1 MFRQLKKT
9 LVATA
14 IASLTLGSI
23 GPAFADSADTLPDM
37 GTSAG
42 STLSIGQEMQMG
54 DYYVRQLR
62 GSAPLIND
70 PLLVQYINGLGMRLV
85 AHANSVRTPFHFYL
99 INNDQINAFAFFGG
113 NVVLHSALFRYSDNE
128 SELASVMAHEIS
140 HVTQRH
146 LARAMEDQKRNA
158 PLTWVGAL
166 GSILLAMASPQ
177 AGMAALT
184 GTLAGTQQGMISFT
198 RQNEE
203 EADRIGIQV
212 LQRSGFDPQAM
223 PMFMGK
229 LLDESRYSTRPP
241 EMLLTHP
248 LPESRLADARNRAN
262 QMRPVV
268 VQSSADFYL
277 AKARTLGMYTNGDN
291 KLGTDLL
298 NAWDKGN
305 IRQQHAAQ
313 YGRALL
319 AMESNNFDQARKT
332 LQPLLNADPQN
343 AWYLDLATDIDLGQK
358 KTSDAINRLKNAR
371 ELRTNPVLQL
381 NLANALLQGGQP
393 GEAATI
399 LNRYTF
405 TYKEDGNGWDLLA
418 QAEGA
423 LGNRDQELAA
433 RAESMALVGQLEQ
446 AISLLSSASSQVKL
460 GSLQQARYDARI
472 DQLRDLQARF
482 RPYQKMLGDPMTDA
496 VKIYHNPR
504 CSKSRETLSL
514 LQSRGIDP
522 EVVLYLE
529 TPPDAGTLRQLLQ
542 LLGMESP
549 RELMRQKEDLYK
561 SLNLADPA
569 LSNAA
574 LIQAMVDNPKLIE
587 RPIVVSRGQARI
599 GRPPEQVLEIVS

>member
-9 LVATA
+9 LVATL
-14 IASLTLGSI
+14 IASLTLGQAL
-23 GPAFADSADTLPDM
+23 PAFADSADSLPDI
-37 GTSAG
+37 GTTAG

-85 AHANSVRTPFHFYL
+85 SHANSVRTPFHFFL
-99 INNDQINAFAFFGG
+99 INNDELNAFAFFGG
-113 NVVLHSALFRYSDNE
+113 NVVLHSALFRYADTE
-128 SELASVMAHEIS
+128 SQLASVMAHEIS

-184 GTLAGTQQGMISFT
+184 GTLAGTQQGLISFT

-212 LQRSGFDPQAM
+212 LQRSGFDPQGM
-223 PMFMGK
+223 PQFMDK
-229 LLDESRYSTRPP
+229 LMDQSRYSSKPP

-268 VQSSADFYL
+268 TQSSEDFYM
-277 AKARTLGMYTNGDN
+277 AKARTLGMYNNGQN
-291 KLGTDLL
+291 QLRTDLL
-298 NAWDKGN
+298 DGWSKGN
-305 IRQQHAAQ
+305 IREQHAAQ

-319 AMESNNFDQARKT
+319 AMEANNFGEASKQ
-332 LQPLLNADPQN
+332 LQPLLAANPQN
-343 AWYLDLATDIDLGQK
+343 TWYLDLATDISLGQNK
-358 KTSDAINRLKNAR
+358 PDEAVNRLKAAKD
-371 ELRTNPVLQL
+371 LRINPVLQL
-381 NLANALLQGGQP
+381 NLANALLESGKP
-393 GEAATI
+393 AEAATL

-405 TYKEDGNGWDLLA
+405 TYKDDSNGWDLLA
-418 QAEGA
+418 QAEGK

-433 RAESMALVGQLEQ
+433 RAEGMALVGRLDQ

-472 DQLRDLQARF
+472 DQF
-482 RPYQKMLGDPMTDA
+482 
-496 VKIYHNPR
+496 
-504 CSKSRETLSL
+504 
-514 LQSRGIDP
+514 
-522 EVVLYLE
+522 
-529 TPPDAGTLRQLLQ
+529 RQLQ
-542 LLGMESP
+542 ETFKPYMK
-549 RELMRQKEDLYK
+549 M
-561 SLNLADPA
+561 
-569 LSNAA
+569 
-574 LIQAMVDNPKLIE
+574 
-587 RPIVVSRGQARI
+587 
-599 GRPPEQVLEIVS
+599 

>member
-9 LVATA
+9 LVATV
-14 IASLTLGSI
+14 IASLTLGSL

-85 AHANSVRTPFHFYL
+85 SHANSVRTPFHFYL

-319 AMESNNFDQARKT
+319 AMASNNFDQARKT
-332 LQPLLNADPQN
+332 LQPLLSADPQN
-343 AWYLDLATDIDLGQK
+343 PWYLDLATDIDLGQK
-358 KTSDAINRLKNAR
+358 KTGDAINRLKNAR

-472 DQLRDLQARF
+472 DQLRELQARF
-482 RPYQKMLGDPMTDA
+482 RPYQKM
-496 VKIYHNPR
+496 
-504 CSKSRETLSL
+504 
-514 LQSRGIDP
+514 
-522 EVVLYLE
+522 
-529 TPPDAGTLRQLLQ
+529 
-542 LLGMESP
+542 
-549 RELMRQKEDLYK
+549 
-561 SLNLADPA
+561 
-569 LSNAA
+569 
-574 LIQAMVDNPKLIE
+574 
-587 RPIVVSRGQARI
+587 
-599 GRPPEQVLEIVS
+599 

>member
-1 MFRQLKKT
+1 M
-9 LVATA
+9 
-14 IASLTLGSI
+14 
-23 GPAFADSADTLPDM
+23 
-37 GTSAG
+37 
-42 STLSIGQEMQMG
+42 EW
-54 DYYVRQLR
+54 
-62 GSAPLIND
+62 N
-70 PLLVQYINGLGMRLV
+70 VQHQNCL
-85 AHANSVRTPFHFYL
+85 
-99 INNDQINAFAFFGG
+99 
-113 NVVLHSALFRYSDNE
+113 
-128 SELASVMAHEIS
+128 
-140 HVTQRH
+140 
-146 LARAMEDQKRNA
+146 
-158 PLTWVGAL
+158 
-166 GSILLAMASPQ
+166 
-177 AGMAALT
+177 AALT

-332 LQPLLNADPQN
+332 LQPLLSADPQN
-343 AWYLDLATDIDLGQK
+343 PWYLDLATDIDLGQK
-358 KTSDAINRLKNAR
+358 KTGDAINRLKNAR

-472 DQLRDLQARF
+472 DQLRELQARF
-482 RPYQKMLGDPMTDA
+482 RPYQKM
-496 VKIYHNPR
+496 
-504 CSKSRETLSL
+504 
-514 LQSRGIDP
+514 
-522 EVVLYLE
+522 
-529 TPPDAGTLRQLLQ
+529 
-542 LLGMESP
+542 
-549 RELMRQKEDLYK
+549 
-561 SLNLADPA
+561 
-569 LSNAA
+569 
-574 LIQAMVDNPKLIE
+574 
-587 RPIVVSRGQARI
+587 
-599 GRPPEQVLEIVS
+599 